1 MDIKMKKRLLIIEDD
16 EEEFEIK
23 QDTTLGIE
31 KFKQSQSHGLFW
43 DSEIREKVFG
53 LSPCIN
59 DTTKYDISCD
69 QNKFDDCENISIK
82 TSGNNNID
90 CGDILRFYEIESNK
104 KLTIILIRYKQ
115 MCDKKLIEEIIEID
129 YNDKF
134 KNILFGSIPKS
145 VLEGY
150 VSFIKSIGPGI
161 VSNEIKK
168 KYKDCK
174 IEMQKKFNMYINIS
188 PKVDSKN
195 QRRVQCSIPKVNEL
209 LDKYP
214 EFIISRNKESI
225 IRGISITSCL
235 QSGPRIRNTK

>member
-16 EEEFEIK
+16 EEELEIK
-23 QDTTLGIE
+23 QDISLGIE
-31 KFKQSQSHGLFW
+31 KFKQSQSHGLYW

-59 DTTKYDISCD
+59 DTIKYDISCEH
-69 QNKFDDCENISIK
+69 NKFDENENISVK

-115 MCDKKLIEEIIEID
+115 ITDKKQIEEIIEID
-129 YNDKF
+129 YNDKL

-150 VSFIKSIGPGI
+150 VNFIKSIEPGI

-174 IEMQKKFNMYINIS
+174 IEMQKKFGMYINIS

-225 IRGISITSCL
+225 IRGISITSCI